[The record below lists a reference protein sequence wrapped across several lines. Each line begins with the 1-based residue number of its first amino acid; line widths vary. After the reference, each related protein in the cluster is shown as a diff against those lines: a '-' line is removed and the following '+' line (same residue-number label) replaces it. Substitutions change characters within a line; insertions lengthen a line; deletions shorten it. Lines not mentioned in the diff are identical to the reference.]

1 MKSNAEMS
9 ENRFLGSISASS
21 IRNLLHR
28 SVSTKHKTN
37 STRSK
42 SGPDGE
48 NNPPIDPNILL
59 DKDPIPKQSLSKH
72 EISQRE
78 ITKSDSQKEVLS
90 PPADPPVKVVVRIRP
105 ANGHERE
112 GDQLVRKLS
121 DDSVAAEDK
130 KFTFDSVLDS
140 KSNQEYVFQ
149 LVGVPL
155 VKNALAGYNTTILAY
170 GQAGS
175 GKSYTMWGPPSAMV
189 ENQASNSHQGIVPR
203 IFQMLFSEIQ
213 REKENS
219 EGKQINFQCRCSFL
233 EIYNEQIGDL
243 LDPTQRNLEIRD
255 DTKHGFCVENL
266 TEEYVTSYEDIT
278 QILIKGLSSRK
289 VVATSI
295 HSESSQS
302 HIVFTCVIESW
313 CKGTSSK
320 CFGSSKTSRISLVDL
335 AGLERSKLDDDG
347 RQCVKEEKN
356 VKKSLSQL
364 GHLVNILAEG
374 GQSGKTQDIAYRS
387 SSLTNL
393 LKESL
398 GGNVKFAVICA
409 ISPDSNSCETLST
422 LRFGQR
428 VKSIHNEPVINEIS
442 EDDVDLSDQ
451 IRQLKEELIRAK
463 SCNSVGR
470 SVLESLNH
478 LRLSLNRSL
487 ILPRIDNDAK
497 DEAYANNDD
506 VRELRLQLDKVHSSG
521 EEKIEDTYESSSC
534 IQFSSVEGGGSDTEL
549 TSDHYGSSLEESEA
563 DEFSLDKSHTELRQ
577 EESFAS
583 VDDIAGGP
591 HTSKT
596 IDTAFRSSISIS
608 SLHQSSVFQDPTL
621 SESPKFQNNH
631 RKSITFASSTHLA
644 SQNIVSESSKF
655 GSDVSRQSHR
665 QSDIRSSLRSSKI
678 FPGPTESLAASLQRG
693 LQIIDSHQQN
703 SASDAPSVAFSFEHL
718 ALKPCPTGDR
728 AKSSLQTLSEER
740 PSTYGSFT
748 SFLCASC
755 RRTGGLTG
763 STKVQD
769 SLKALTSVDSA
780 ENSNGLIAYVP
791 KDAGKGLA
799 EASKREKELESI
811 CMKQAAKIEQL
822 NLLVEQYKHD
832 RKQNSILE
840 HSYTLH
846 PEDLNSEIIQIDELE
861 NQKFH
866 APKDERKP
874 LRWDDGENREI
885 INEKYEIKEI
895 MEEMGSE
902 YRKTSFDINEKE
914 VLLNEIQSL
923 RSKLPSFTEG
933 TPTKSFERVRSSL
946 LLQSIQLRKSGAF
959 SQGNNEEEL
968 EKERQRWMEMES
980 EWISLTDE
988 LRIELESSRRRAE
1001 KVEMELILEKKCTEE
1016 LDEVLQRS
1024 VIGHARMVEHY
1035 SELQE
1040 KYNDLVGKYQLTMEG
1055 IAELKKAAAKAGAK
1069 GRGSRFAKSLEA
1081 ELSALRVERA
1091 REMELLKKENR
1102 NLKIQLRDTAE
1113 AVQAAG
1119 ELLVR
1124 LKEAEEVASVAEE
1137 NVANVQEEND
1147 KLKDQVEKLKRKHKM
1162 EMITMKQYLAESRLP
1177 ESALRPLYRE
1187 DYDVAHNTSPPLQ
1200 DDDQAWRAE
1209 FGAIYQ
1215 DHY

>member
-1 MKSNAEMS
+1 MS

-364 GHLVNILAEG
+364 GYDAMNSIKILLVIECWENNNSQAYTLVYFKKSDNDDIIVRHGNTLCLVAFRMHLVNILAEG

-846 PEDLNSEIIQIDELE
+846 PEDLNSEIIQIDELK

-866 APKDERKP
+866 APKDERKVSC
-874 LRWDDGENREI
+874 L
-885 INEKYEIKEI
+885 
-895 MEEMGSE
+895 
-902 YRKTSFDINEKE
+902 
-914 VLLNEIQSL
+914 
-923 RSKLPSFTEG
+923 
-933 TPTKSFERVRSSL
+933 
-946 LLQSIQLRKSGAF
+946 
-959 SQGNNEEEL
+959 
-968 EKERQRWMEMES
+968 
-980 EWISLTDE
+980 
-988 LRIELESSRRRAE
+988 
-1001 KVEMELILEKKCTEE
+1001 
-1016 LDEVLQRS
+1016 
-1024 VIGHARMVEHY
+1024 
-1035 SELQE
+1035 
-1040 KYNDLVGKYQLTMEG
+1040 
-1055 IAELKKAAAKAGAK
+1055 
-1069 GRGSRFAKSLEA
+1069 
-1081 ELSALRVERA
+1081 
-1091 REMELLKKENR
+1091 ELLFC
-1102 NLKIQLRDTAE
+1102 NLGSTDTDT
-1113 AVQAAG
+1113 G
-1119 ELLVR
+1119 YGYYTIR
-1124 LKEAEEVASVAEE
+1124 I
-1137 NVANVQEEND
+1137 
-1147 KLKDQVEKLKRKHKM
+1147 R
-1162 EMITMKQYLAESRLP
+1162 R
-1177 ESALRPLYRE
+1177 
-1187 DYDVAHNTSPPLQ
+1187 YD
-1200 DDDQAWRAE
+1200 
-1209 FGAIYQ
+1209 
-1215 DHY
+1215 